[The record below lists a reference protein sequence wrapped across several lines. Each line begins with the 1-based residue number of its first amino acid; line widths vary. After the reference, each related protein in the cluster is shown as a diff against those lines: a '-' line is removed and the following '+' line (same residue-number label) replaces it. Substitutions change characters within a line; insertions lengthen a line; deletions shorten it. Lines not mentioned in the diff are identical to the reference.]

1 MTERPLHTT
10 TTFSLSTILAE
21 TEGRWLRENP
31 QIPALHQDLSLSTDT
46 RSIGPGTCFIPLVG
60 ERFDGHDYLA
70 QAFEQGASV
79 VLAMESLL
87 KDHPEWAKLPA
98 VLLVQDT
105 LEAYLKLGRAHR
117 RRLTPKVVAITGSSG
132 KTTTKEL
139 MYAAFSGCRITQKTE
154 KNFNNE
160 IGLTQTLLSIQ
171 PGCEILVAEM
181 AMRGL
186 NQIEVLSHYGE
197 PDVAIVVNVGP
208 AHIGLLGSLE
218 NIAKAKCE
226 IFSGLHPEKGVG
238 ICNGD
243 DDLLTQTAKNT
254 WQGNLIDY
262 HLSEVSQIEERP
274 EGGIAFDY
282 HDVHFSIPLP
292 GRHIISNTLAVIKT
306 AEVLGLDLQEVAKGL
321 AAYQPISGRWQQS
334 LIPGTQTGGV
344 INDAYNANPS
354 SMRAALEAF
363 LKTQVPQSKKIL
375 VLGAMNELGEFS
387 HNYHQE
393 LGEWLATKQGYVA
406 CWFIGDEAKPAYYAL
421 VNTRPDCQCA
431 FYSSVS
437 ELIEGLPS
445 LCENFDDTLFLLKG
459 SRGFALETLID
470 VLDQKILKNKE
481 PIPKNPIPTP

>member
-1 MTERPLHTT
+1 MAERPLHTT

-21 TEGRWLRENP
+21 TEGRWLVENP
-31 QIPALHQDLSLSTDT
+31 KREGIYQDLSLSTDT

-60 ERFDGHDYLA
+60 ERFDGHDYLV

-79 VLAMESLL
+79 VLANDALV
-87 KDHPEWAKLPA
+87 KDHPEWKALPA
-98 VLLVQDT
+98 VLVVQDT

-160 IGLTQTLLSIQ
+160 VGLTQTLLSIQ

-238 ICNGD
+238 VCNGD

-254 WQGNLIDY
+254 WQGTLIDY
-262 HLSEVSQIEERP
+262 HLSEVSHIEELP

-306 AEVLGLDLQEVAKGL
+306 AEVLGLELQEVAKGL

-334 LIPGTQTGGV
+334 PIPGTQTGGV

-363 LKTQVPQSKKIL
+363 LNTKVPQSKKVL

-387 HNYHQE
+387 HKYHQD
-393 LGEWLATKQGYVA
+393 LGQWLSAKPGVSA
-406 CWFIGDEAKPAYYAL
+406 CWFVGEEAKPAYQAL
-421 VNTRPDCQCA
+421 MTAKPGCQCA
-431 FYSSVS
+431 FYQTVFD
-437 ELIEGLPS
+437 LIEGLPT
-445 LCENFDDTLFLLKG
+445 LCKTFEDTLFLLKG
-459 SRGFALETLID
+459 SRGFALETLIEA
-470 VLDQKILKNKE
+470 LDENKLNKTSFNLT
-481 PIPKNPIPTP
+481 PQPTN

>member
-1 MTERPLHTT
+1 MAARPLHTT

-21 TEGRWLRENP
+21 TGGRWLVESPHQSANPSENP
-31 QIPALHQDLSLSTDT
+31 YQDLSLSTDT
-46 RSIGPGTCFIPLVG
+46 RTIVPGTCFVPLVG

-70 QAFEQGASV
+70 QAFELGASV
-79 VLAMESLL
+79 VLANEALL
-87 KDHPEWAKLPA
+87 QAHPEWRELPA
-98 VLLVQDT
+98 ILVVKDT

-139 MYAAFSGCRITQKTE
+139 MYAAFSGCRVTQKTE

-186 NQIEVLSHYGE
+186 NQIEVLSHFGE
-197 PDVAIVVNVGP
+197 PDVAVVVNVGP

-243 DDLLTQTAKNT
+243 DELLTRTAKDT
-254 WQGNLIDY
+254 WQGRLIDY
-262 HLSEVSQIEERP
+262 HLSEVSDIQELP
-274 EGGIAFDY
+274 EGGIAFTY
-282 HDVHFSIPLP
+282 QHIPFSIPLP
-292 GRHIISNTLAVIKT
+292 GQHMISNTLAVIKT
-306 AEVLGLDLQEVAKGL
+306 AEVLGLDLHEVAKGL

-334 LIPGTQTGGV
+334 PIPGTQTGAV

-354 SMRAALEAF
+354 SMRAALDAF
-363 LKTQVPQSKKIL
+363 LNTQNPQRKKIL
-375 VLGAMNELGEFS
+375 VLGAMNELGSFS
-387 HNYHQE
+387 EAYHQA
-393 LGEWLATKQGYVA
+393 LGEWLATRQGYTG
-406 CWFIGDEAKPAYYAL
+406 CWFVGEEARPAYQALMSAKPDCECAHYPTVSDLIDAL
-421 VNTRPDCQCA
+421 PQRCKT
-431 FYSSVS
+431 F
-437 ELIEGLPS
+437 E
-445 LCENFDDTLFLLKG
+445 DTLLLLKG
-459 SRGFALETLID
+459 SRGIALETLID
-470 VLDQKILKNKE
+470 VLKE
-481 PIPKNPIPTP
+481 HTLV